1 MLLLDAPPATHTLV
15 EPDRA
20 RVVRSPTGMSSVMR
34 LPNGTDVPLFG
45 GTGIFSG
52 MYPPNYLE
60 DLRSADQ

>member
-1 MLLLDAPPATHTLV
+1 MLLLEAPPITRSDP

-20 RVVRSPTGMSSVMR
+20 HVVRSPTGMSSVLR